1 MNQSSTAPS
10 AGREATLIAAL
21 ALPAMLLRAA
31 QILEQ
36 DAGPALSDLRG
47 FAADATT
54 GALAALI
61 VCLLAS
67 VRRWLGITFGIAWVL
82 AAHANYEHVLAL
94 GSMTN
99 LEHAGYLADSTFFFG
114 SALSP
119 TRPGLLAAA
128 LGVGVVL
135 LLVAAPRHASSGTQT
150 SASRRTPSPR
160 PARIAAM
167 GLVGC
172 ALLSLWPLNET
183 RPGWRQRHFAI
194 ANALALFD
202 TPLTR
207 DAPLV
212 AERIPGDLS
221 GEPRIALP
229 RPGQNVLLVILE
241 GISGAH
247 VSRIREAQDG
257 QSPVM
262 MPELDAIAE
271 RGLVWSS
278 FVNLQRQTNRGE
290 YALLCG
296 DGPKLVAGTPKMTE
310 LAGMGELACLPARL
324 REQGYATVY
333 LQAAPLPFM
342 LKDQFMAQAGF
353 TAVHG
358 DDWFESSYG
367 RNHWGNDDRAFFEGS
382 AEMVRKLQAKQ
393 EPWMLTLM
401 TVGTHHPFNVP
412 EDFEGTHPSGSFEWA
427 AEYLDRAFG
436 AFVRELEAEGLLDD
450 TLVLVTSDESSGL
463 HRTADDVTKALGQAW
478 GLLIALTPEGENGL
492 VEETALQ
499 SDLALSVLDYL
510 GLGDLGLGDLGPGD
524 RGLGEDAAAP
534 AFGGRSAF
542 RRYDTPRAF
551 AFGNTYR
558 RVLGGVNEHGEL
570 FVCNE
575 SASSCKKYALPD
587 GRLFSP
593 ARESVELRP
602 EELDFVKQRAIAS
615 AQSPAILPA
624 KRDYTLIAKSDVQLV
639 STPNMQLIF
648 SGQGLSA
655 RQGDRLEVELDFE
668 LRAGEDAS
676 AEPSRIWLA
685 HDLIDGED
693 KRRHYL
699 RRVPGLGVGQRAKI
713 RYHVVAPDDLEGIE
727 VRLRVHRF
735 EGPAPVLH
743 FHAARLRILPGA
755 GAEAKAGTVEDEF
768 RVVEAS

>member
-1 MNQSSTAPS
+1 M
-10 AGREATLIAAL
+10 IAAL
-21 ALPAMLLRAA
+21 AMPAMLLRAA

-47 FAADATT
+47 FTADATT
-54 GALAALI
+54 GALAALV
-61 VCLLAS
+61 VCALAS
-67 VRRWLGITFGIAWVL
+67 VRRWLGITFGVAWVL
-82 AAHANYEHVLAL
+82 AAHANYEHILAL

-99 LEHAGYLADSTFFFG
+99 LEHAGYLANSTFFFG
-114 SALSP
+114 TALAP
-119 TRPGLLAAA
+119 TRPGLLGAA
-128 LGVGVVL
+128 LAMGVVL
-135 LLVAAPRHASSGTQT
+135 LLVAAPRGEPSGPR
-150 SASRRTPSPR
+150 SAARRRPSPR
-160 PARIAAM
+160 LTRISAV
-167 GLVGC
+167 GLAGC
-172 ALLSLWPLNET
+172 ALLLLWPLDET
-183 RPGWRQRHFAI
+183 SPSWRQQHFAI
-194 ANALALFD
+194 ANAAALFD
-202 TPLTR
+202 APLAT
-207 DAPLV
+207 DAPPV
-212 AERIPGDLS
+212 AHHIPGDLN
-221 GEPRIALP
+221 GEPHITLP
-229 RPGQNVLLVILE
+229 QPGRNVLLVILE

-247 VSRIREAQDG
+247 VARIREAQG
-257 QSPVM
+257 EQSPVM
-262 MPELDAIAE
+262 MPELDAMAE

-278 FVNLQRQTNRGE
+278 FVSLQRQTNRGE

-310 LAGMGELACLPARL
+310 LAGIGELACLPARL
-324 REQGYATVY
+324 HQQGYTTVY

-353 TAVHG
+353 SAVHG
-358 DDWFESSYG
+358 DEWFGPSYG

-382 AEMVRKLQAKQ
+382 AEMVRELEAKQ
-393 EPWMLTLM
+393 QPWMLTLM

-412 EDFEGTHPSGSFEWA
+412 VDFEGAHEPGSFEWA
-427 AEYLDRAFG
+427 AEYLDGALG
-436 AFVRELEAEGLLDD
+436 AFLRELEAEGLLDD

-463 HRTADDVTKALGQAW
+463 HRSVDDVTKALGQAW
-478 GLLIALTPEGENGL
+478 GLLIALTPEGESKL

-510 GLGDLGLGDLGPGD
+510 GFGD
-524 RGLGEDAAAP
+524 EAAKRT
-534 AFGGRSAF
+534 FGGRSAF

-558 RVLGGVNEHGEL
+558 RVLGGVNERGEL
-570 FVCNE
+570 FVCDE
-575 SASSCKKYALPD
+575 SASSCKKYTLPD

-593 ARESVELRP
+593 ARERSELHP
-602 EELDFVKQRAIAS
+602 EEVEFVKERAIAS
-615 AQSPAILPA
+615 LHSPAALPA
-624 KRDYTLIAKSDVQLV
+624 EREYALIAKSDVQLL

-668 LRAGEDAS
+668 LRPGVDEP

-699 RRVPGLGVGQRAKI
+699 RRVPGLAIGQRAKI
-713 RYHVVAPDDLEGIE
+713 RYHVVAPHDLDGIE
-727 VRLRVHRF
+727 ARLRVHRF

-743 FHAARLRILPGA
+743 FHAARLRILPGDGPA
-755 GAEAKAGTVEDEF
+755 TKTGTVEEEF
-768 RVVEAS
+768 RVDDSG